1 MAELYL
7 FSQDDEFLTILS
19 EDEGLVDTWFK
30 DYENHVED
38 ESFVFNVESNSPLL
52 EHIIEENQAAFY
64 DRDGR
69 LRLVRMKDLR
79 EVTTSDG
86 GMISHQIRVICEP
99 SFLELHDHFIEDRR
113 IADGTAQTALD
124 RALDGS
130 RYVGEVTVDLGLA
143 TDNFY
148 WIDGI
153 EAVFKI
159 LNTWGGALKDTITLN
174 EDNEIIERKLWI
186 VQRLGTDNGLIVEPD
201 YNAEEISRNTLS
213 YPETALWGQG
223 ASLEIEDD
231 EGEHTGGY
239 TRYLTFED
247 VEWKVSNGDPVD
259 KPLGQK
265 WVGDPDALKSDGDGY
280 KHSDGTRKHRFGHFS
295 NQDYEDPE
303 ELLWATWQELQ
314 ERKLKEVM
322 HEATIYE
329 TDKKVSLGDT
339 VTVLDRNYNKPIEL
353 QSQITGLEYDVFYP
367 DDEIKIV
374 VGKYVDMNEDP
385 LQKEVDDL
393 KEDIRKPRPTKPIDN
408 GSFPDIKPGTPV
420 NVEAHGSFQQIHLFW
435 DYDSKVYISHYE
447 VYGSQ
452 ISDFVPDEQHLLYRG
467 RVSAFNH
474 EVATDE
480 KWYYYVR
487 AVNTR
492 GTEGEFSNRVDASPI
507 RVISDDILFGNV
519 LAEHLEDN
527 LDLANKLSDGTLD
540 WINEEPLYEIR
551 ESENRILSDV
561 GNRIGDILND
571 IDLIEDDL
579 GELRYQDVEINNR
592 IDGLSTTVQNTTGAL
607 DDLTGEVEHQST
619 QISKWEQRADGF
631 EQSVVDVRGDLNN
644 AVSDISLIE
653 QEANKIS
660 LSVSE
665 LETDFNNLEIG
676 GRNLLPDSDKVS
688 HWNGYQGS
696 TVTKTEVDMSEEWGF
711 PDAYRMTSSGGTHSG
726 GIRILFT
733 TNGIFPM
740 AHDQM
745 YTYSIYIK
753 NVGDDTIRFHIN
765 GLVTPG
771 TGGSTYQRENILPGT
786 SKRFIFRGVRRR
798 DYNWFQPRFQVLDGD
813 VIDVIVGREQIEKG
827 TKATDW
833 SPAPE
838 DMADR
843 ANLISYINLST
854 EDVRIHG
861 EKVHISGQTIID
873 DGIIGTAAIANLA
886 VEKFHLNYGI
896 IDNVHI
902 ADATI
907 EHGKI
912 RSVNADKITVGDL
925 KGIDIYGAK
934 FRSSAGT
941 DYMEIVGGE
950 IDLRLNNGRYM
961 YLSPTGLY
969 GYNQGGGLRFQA
981 DSSLVTSAAFGTSNA
996 NVYLATSDGGEARV
1010 VRYSSLPAG
1019 GSASDYLYRHIRSLS
1034 MKAPPGSNAYVGTDG
1049 EFRVMSEGLYNQGT
1063 YRDTRMNKLFANEHE
1078 TNGGDILYLRA
1089 SSRVRVYGTGS
1100 SSSLSDLEAGRLY
1113 NNAMVTNTDNAYI
1126 GVNSELRV
1134 TNKNLSGV
1142 YRDIRFNKAFANE
1155 YETNAGDILYLR
1167 TNARVRVQRTG
1178 SSSSFS
1184 DIEASTFYGTS
1195 FVNNRAS
1202 YIYLGSDSGVRVTS
1216 QGTASNNPIV
1226 YRNIYAAGF
1235 LERSS
1240 RKSKDNIRSVS
1251 SKGLDVIN
1259 KLNIVNFDYIDGDKN
1274 NIGVIAEE
1282 ANEISD
1288 GEFVSLSDTI
1298 FYNTLAIQEV
1308 DLKFSDK
1315 VISIVNRIN
1324 ILELENQYLKQ
1335 KIKQLEEKVA

>member
-1 MAELYL
+1 MEELYI
-7 FSQDDEFLTILS
+7 FSQDDNFITILS
-19 EDEGLVDTWFK
+19 EEEGLVDTWFK
-30 DYENHVED
+30 DYQNHIED

-52 EHIIEENQAAFY
+52 KYIVEENQVAFY
-64 DRDGR
+64 DRDGE
-69 LRLVRMKDLR
+69 LRFMRMKDLR
-79 EVTTSDG
+79 EVTTNEG
-86 GMISHQIRVICEP
+86 HNIRVICEP
-99 SFLELHDHFIEDRR
+99 SFLELHEHFIEDRR
-113 IADGTAQTALD
+113 IENGTAQTALN

-130 RYVGEVTVDLGLA
+130 RYIGEVTVDLGLA

-213 YPETALWGQG
+213 YPVTALWGQG
-223 ASLEIEDD
+223 SSLEIEDD
-231 EGEHTGGY
+231 DGELTGGH
-239 TRYLTFED
+239 TRYITFED

-259 KPLGQK
+259 KPKGQK
-265 WVGDPDALKSDGDGY
+265 WVGDPDALARDGY
-280 KHSDGTRKHRFGHFS
+280 LDNGVRKHRFGHFS
-295 NQDYEDPE
+295 NQDYETPE
-303 ELLWATWQELQ
+303 ELLWATWNELQ

-329 TDKKVSLGDT
+329 ADKKVSKGDT
-339 VTVLDRNYNKPIEL
+339 VTILNRAYNKPIEL
-353 QSQITGLEYDVFYP
+353 QSQITGLEYDVLYP

-435 DYDSKVYISHYE
+435 DYDSKVYISHCE

-592 IDGLSTTVQNTTGAL
+592 IDGLSTIVQNTTGAL

-631 EQSVVDVRGDLNN
+631 EQSVVDVEGDLEN
-644 AVSDISLIE
+644 AWTEISTFQQTATDLT
-653 QEANKIS
+653 

-665 LETDFNNLEIG
+665 LWTDFEDLEIG
-676 GRNLLPDSDKVS
+676 GRNLVPNSEKREVSSLLRIDLTKPVPKNTPMTLQCDYEFLIGQSDVLSLRFRDKDGNHIAGGVFD
-688 HWNGYQGS
+688 
-696 TVTKTEVDMSEEWGF
+696 EV
-711 PDAYRMTSSGGTHSG
+711 
-726 GIRILFT
+726 
-733 TNGIFPM
+733 
-740 AHDQM
+740 
-745 YTYSIYIK
+745 
-753 NVGDDTIRFHIN
+753 VGDEGHIE
-765 GLVTPG
+765 VTFETDLEDVYQIILYSG
-771 TGGSTYQRENILPGT
+771 ESGSAGNTVLYSNIQL
-786 SKRFIFRGVRRR
+786 
-798 DYNWFQPRFQVLDGD
+798 
-813 VIDVIVGREQIEKG
+813 EKG
-827 TKATDW
+827 NKATDW

-854 EDVRIHG
+854 EGVIIHG
-861 EKVHISGQTIID
+861 KKIAIDGETFIS
-873 DGIIGTAAIANLA
+873 DGVIGTAAIAELA
-886 VEKFHLNYGI
+886 VDRFHLKYGI

-912 RSVNADKITVGDL
+912 KSVNADKITVGDL

-961 YLSPTGLY
+961 FLSPTGLY

-1019 GSASDYLYRHIRSLS
+1019 GSASDYNYRHIRALSL
-1034 MKAPPGSNAYVGTDG
+1034 KAPPGSNAYVGTDS
-1049 EFRVMSEGLYNQGT
+1049 ELRVMSEGLYNQGT
-1063 YRDTRMNKLFANEHE
+1063 YRDV
-1078 TNGGDILYLRA
+1078 RA
-1089 SSRVRVYGTGS
+1089 STYYGNGF
-1100 SSSLSDLEAGRLY
+1100 
-1113 NNAMVTNTDNAYI
+1113 VTRTTNAYI
-1126 GVNSELRV
+1126 GADGELRV
-1134 TNKNLSGV
+1134 TNKSLGGT
-1142 YRDIRFNKAFANE
+1142 YRDVRANG
-1155 YETNAGDILYLR
+1155 YYGNFLNA
-1167 TNARVRVQRTG
+1167 N
-1178 SSSSFS
+1178 
-1184 DIEASTFYGTS
+1184 
-1195 FVNNRAS
+1195 
-1202 YIYLGSDSGVRVTS
+1202 
-1216 QGTASNNPIV
+1216 TASNFYVRPRDGGELRV
-1226 YRNIYAAGF
+1226 TAAGTT
-1235 LERSS
+1235 
-1240 RKSKDNIRSVS
+1240 DIYYDIRSKVFWGS
-1251 SKGLDVIN
+1251 R
-1259 KLNIVNFDYIDGDKN
+1259 
-1274 NIGVIAEE
+1274 
-1282 ANEISD
+1282 
-1288 GEFVSLSDTI
+1288 VSLSTAFDAVN
-1298 FYNTLAIQEV
+1298 FHVQPAGNGEV
-1308 DLKFSDK
+1308 QITSRGAGNYRPIRASSFPTGTSLRDNKTDIEVFEDDVLSVVRNVNPYLYRLKNDEFREHKQLGLMVDETPRVIHGETGDSMEMYALNAYLWTGLKQHIK
-1315 VISIVNRIN
+1315 VTDDHENRIN
-1324 ILELENQYLKQ
+1324 RLEIENQLLKQ
-1335 KIKQLEEKVA
+1335 KIEQLEGAA

>member
-52 EHIIEENQAAFY
+52 EHIVEENQAAFY

-113 IADGTAQTALD
+113 IADGTAQTALN

-153 EAVFKI
+153 EAVYKI
-159 LNTWGGALKDTITLN
+159 LKTWGGALKDTITLN
-174 EDNEIIERKLWI
+174 EDNEVIERKLWI

-259 KPLGQK
+259 KPKGQK

-467 RVSAFNH
+467 RVSAFIH

-492 GTEGEFSNRVDASPI
+492 GTEGEFSNRVDASSV
-507 RVISDDILFGNV
+507 RVINDDILFGEITADK
-519 LAEHLEDN
+519 LAEN

-551 ESENRILSDV
+551 ESENRILNDV

-571 IDLIEDDL
+571 IDLMEDDL

-592 IDGLSTTVQNTTGAL
+592 IDGLSTIVQNTTGAL

-676 GRNLLPDSDKVS
+676 GRNLVLDSERIIAIDNNYRGYNLSIDSIKDLEGEKVAVS
-688 HWNGYQGS
+688 FEARS
-696 TVTKTEVDMSEEWGF
+696 
-711 PDAYRMTSSGGTHSG
+711 
-726 GIRILFT
+726 
-733 TNGIFPM
+733 
-740 AHDQM
+740 
-745 YTYSIYIK
+745 
-753 NVGDDTIRFHIN
+753 
-765 GLVTPG
+765 
-771 TGGSTYQRENILPGT
+771 
-786 SKRFIFRGVRRR
+786 
-798 DYNWFQPRFQVLDGD
+798 LDGD
-813 VIDVIVGREQIEKG
+813 SDIVRVYWRGGNSTSYFKNQPLTSKWERYIIVTEITKSVADTENTQIAFHTNDATKFKGEFRKVQVERG
-827 TKATDW
+827 TKAQDYR
-833 SPAPE
+833 PAPE

-854 EDVRIHG
+854 EGVRIHG

-886 VEKFHLNYGI
+886 VDRFHLKQGI

-912 RSVNADKITVGDL
+912 KSVNADKITVGDL

-941 DYMEIVGGE
+941 DYMEITGGE

-969 GYNQGGGLRFQA
+969 GYNSSGSTRFQA
-981 DSSLVTSAAFGTSNA
+981 DASLVTSAALGTANA
-996 NVYLATSDGGEARV
+996 NVYLAAADVVGGGGTGEVRV
-1010 VRYSSLPAG
+1010 VRYSSIPG
-1019 GSASDYLYRHIRSLS
+1019 DGSAADYRYLPIRANALKS
-1034 MKAPPGSNAYVGTDG
+1034 PPGANAYVGTDG
-1049 EFRVMSEGLYNQGT
+1049 ELRVMSEGLTTSGV
-1063 YRDTRMNKLFANEHE
+1063 YRNVRMGRLYANSHE
-1078 TNGGDILYLRA
+1078 VRDGSVLYLRA
-1089 SSRVRVYGTGS
+1089 DDRVRIMGTGDS
-1100 SSSLSDLEAGRLY
+1100 GAYKDLQMAHVQAQSIRKNTAMGG
-1113 NNAMVTNTDNAYI
+1113 NNFYLGADQ
-1126 GVNSELRV
+1126 GELRV
-1134 TNKNLSGV
+1134 TTNALADGGYRPTRALSFYGNLL
-1142 YRDIRFNKAFANE
+1142 
-1155 YETNAGDILYLR
+1155 ETNTGSSLYLR
-1167 TNARVRVQRTG
+1167 ADNLVNVTRSGSTTNYIPIRADSFPTG
-1178 SSSSFS
+1178 SSEK
-1184 DIEASTFYGTS
+1184 IKE
-1195 FVNNRAS
+1195 
-1202 YIYLGSDSGVRVTS
+1202 
-1216 QGTASNNPIV
+1216 
-1226 YRNIYAAGF
+1226 NIYKFEGNA
-1235 LERSS
+1235 LELLNTSVIYGYN
-1240 RKSKDNIRSVS
+1240 RKSTGNHELGFIIEREMPEVVKFDETSVNGYTHRS
-1251 SKGLDVIN
+1251 
-1259 KLNIVNFDYIDGDKN
+1259 LNTK
-1274 NIGVIAEE
+1274 
-1282 ANEISD
+1282 
-1288 GEFVSLSDTI
+1288 
-1298 FYNTLAIQEV
+1298 AIQEL
-1308 DLKFSDK
+1308 DTK
-1315 VISIVNRIN
+1315 IVTIEDRIN

-1335 KIKQLEEKVA
+1335 KIKQLESAA

>member
-19 EDEGLVDTWFK
+19 EEEGLVDTWFK

-38 ESFVFNVESNSPLL
+38 ESFVFSVESNSPLL
-52 EHIIEENQAAFY
+52 EHISEENQAAFY

-113 IADGTAQTALD
+113 IADGTAQTALN

-130 RYVGEVTVDLGLA
+130 RYIGEVTVDLGLA

-159 LNTWGGALKDTITLN
+159 LKTWGGALKDTITLN

-592 IDGLSTTVQNTTGAL
+592 IDGLSTIVQDTTGVL
-607 DDLTGEVEHQST
+607 DDLTGEVGHQST

-631 EQSVVDVRGDLNN
+631 EQSVVDVEGDLEN
-644 AVSDISLIE
+644 AWTEISTFQQTATDLT
-653 QEANKIS
+653 

-665 LETDFNNLEIG
+665 LWTDFEDLEIG
-676 GRNLLPDSDKVS
+676 GRNLLR
-688 HWNGYQGS
+688 N
-696 TVTKTEVDMSEEWGF
+696 
-711 PDAYRMTSSGGTHSG
+711 TSSEWETVSWSNWNEYPNGNTSRTSIEVIPNEEYVFTVEYKDVITSDSVSVGVRIFWRLEDGSNTETGNGQLSVSNGESG
-726 GIRILFT
+726 IARITAKAPSDAKYGIAVLRK
-733 TNGIFPM
+733 
-740 AHDQM
+740 
-745 YTYSIYIK
+745 YS
-753 NVGDDTIRFHIN
+753 R
-765 GLVTPG
+765 
-771 TGGSTYQRENILPGT
+771 GGSGSAEYRYA
-786 SKRFIFRGVRRR
+786 KF
-798 DYNWFQPRFQVLDGD
+798 
-813 VIDVIVGREQIEKG
+813 EKG

-854 EDVRIHG
+854 EGVRIHG

>member
-52 EHIIEENQAAFY
+52 EHIVEENQAAFY

-113 IADGTAQTALD
+113 IADGTAQTALN

-153 EAVFKI
+153 EAVYKI
-159 LNTWGGALKDTITLN
+159 LKTWGGALKDTITLN
-174 EDNEIIERKLWI
+174 EDNEVIERKLWI

-259 KPLGQK
+259 KPKGQK

-353 QSQITGLEYDVFYP
+353 QSQITGLEYDIFYP

-467 RVSAFNH
+467 RVSAFIH

-492 GTEGEFSNRVDASPI
+492 GTEGEFSNRVDASSV
-507 RVISDDILFGNV
+507 RVINDDILFGEITADK
-519 LAEHLEDN
+519 LAEN
-527 LDLANKLSDGTLD
+527 LDLANKLSEGTLD

-579 GELRYQDVEINNR
+579 GDLRYQDVEINNR
-592 IDGLSTTVQNTTGAL
+592 IDGLSTIVQNTTGEIN
-607 DDLTGEVEHQST
+607 DLTDEVEHQST

-676 GRNLLPDSDKVS
+676 GRNYIGNSKPYDDRGWNFTQSNNNKEKEPVEGYLIIENDGDSWKQWQIYDDDSMGLRELEPDTLYTLSFEVKSLEGNVTGTVKTDLRYQVDSGWVYEMTASAPSSDITGEWKRF
-688 HWNGYQGS
+688 Y
-696 TVTKTEVDMSEEWGF
+696 TTETISAESIEN
-711 PDAYRMTSSGGTHSG
+711 YSR
-726 GIRILFT
+726 IRIIPYFS
-733 TNGIFPM
+733 GIGRI
-740 AHDQM
+740 A
-745 YTYSIYIK
+745 
-753 NVGDDTIRFHIN
+753 
-765 GLVTPG
+765 
-771 TGGSTYQRENILPGT
+771 
-786 SKRFIFRGVRRR
+786 FR
-798 DYNWFQPRFQVLDGD
+798 NFKL
-813 VIDVIVGREQIEKG
+813 ETG

-854 EDVRIHG
+854 EGVRIHG

-886 VEKFHLNYGI
+886 VDRFHLKYGI

-907 EHGKI
+907 EHGKMKSLNVDHVVAGQMSLNYLKAGTI
-912 RSVNADKITVGDL
+912 DTDKFLVRGGSSIDYAMIDGSFMELRGRYNRTWRNSTTTHDVRTKLQNGHLRFRNDNLGRSLYMSEFGISTYVDGEGELGGSSGSVIWWDTEHSPSSQKGITVNSYGGTAALVSDQHHAL
-925 KGIDIYGAK
+925 VKSRYNATMQSTESNIDIHTHSDITQRR
-934 FRSSAGT
+934 FRFTKST
-941 DYMEIVGGE
+941 D
-950 IDLRLNNGRYM
+950 RLQG
-961 YLSPTGLY
+961 YLLFGD
-969 GYNQGGGLRFQA
+969 NDFKGLRFDNSSNGIVQVV
-981 DSSLVTSAAFGTSNA
+981 DSNNQTGGDTEIEAGLGRFNMVVRRQGSNYVDITTANHLRVGTSSDGSRRIEARPVYARTYSSAANVHITPEFTLGRSTSASKYKNA
-996 NVYLATSDGGEARV
+996 IESQFKNRQQQLEHSRQVLNLDISSWYDKAECDTLSREIEEGKRLDEDNFKLQRHVGLIAEHVRDIGLNEHVTYGSDG
-1010 VRYSSLPAG
+1010 
-1019 GSASDYLYRHIRSLS
+1019 
-1034 MKAPPGSNAYVGTDG
+1034 
-1049 EFRVMSEGLYNQGT
+1049 
-1063 YRDTRMNKLFANEHE
+1063 
-1078 TNGGDILYLRA
+1078 
-1089 SSRVRVYGTGS
+1089 
-1100 SSSLSDLEAGRLY
+1100 DLEGIEYDRLWIHTLP
-1113 NNAMVTNTDNAYI
+1113 V
-1126 GVNSELRV
+1126 
-1134 TNKNLSGV
+1134 
-1142 YRDIRFNKAFANE
+1142 
-1155 YETNAGDILYLR
+1155 
-1167 TNARVRVQRTG
+1167 
-1178 SSSSFS
+1178 
-1184 DIEASTFYGTS
+1184 
-1195 FVNNRAS
+1195 
-1202 YIYLGSDSGVRVTS
+1202 
-1216 QGTASNNPIV
+1216 
-1226 YRNIYAAGF
+1226 
-1235 LERSS
+1235 
-1240 RKSKDNIRSVS
+1240 
-1251 SKGLDVIN
+1251 
-1259 KLNIVNFDYIDGDKN
+1259 LNDHED
-1274 NIGVIAEE
+1274 
-1282 ANEISD
+1282 
-1288 GEFVSLSDTI
+1288 
-1298 FYNTLAIQEV
+1298 
-1308 DLKFSDK
+1308 
-1315 VISIVNRIN
+1315 RIN

-1335 KIKQLEEKVA
+1335 KIKQLESAA